1 LIKVRGGGRTLGF
14 ARSLVAS
21 MLGLVIVPVAPICFL
36 LAGCQTPERRSVRLE
51 TGMSR
56 SDVIALLGPPKSVVH
71 NGSLEVMNFDLSQHA
86 QSGQQPVG
94 NSLYVIFGRDRRV
107 QSFGPN

>member
-1 LIKVRGGGRTLGF
+1 LIKVRGGDRTLGF
-14 ARSLVAS
+14 ARPLVVS
-21 MLGLVIVPVAPICFL
+21 MLGLFIALVAPICFF
-36 LAGCQTPERRSVRLE
+36 LAGCQTPERRTARLE

-56 SDVIALLGPPKSVVH
+56 SDVIALLGAPKSVVY
-71 NGSLEVMNFDLSQHA
+71 NGSLEVMNFDLSHRA
-86 QSGQQPVG
+86 QSGQVSVG